1 MPVRPLLLL
10 LLFTVPLASLAD
22 MDLPD
27 VSLAAETAS
36 TVAPVPKAGS
46 FQTFV
51 GKVGTVDCQHW
62 VVTSENDAGYL
73 TSTCGDY
80 TSFLAVDGSYNLHK
94 VVGADGTPVAR
105 FSPFLPAVQFPLA
118 VRQGWTGRY
127 DGELP
132 AEGLRW
138 EGEVHCRVMEFSA
151 VTVKAGTFDAFR
163 IECYDKRRAAML
175 ETAANTTYWYAP
187 SVPAVVKTISH
198 EDPRWNN
205 ELADYGPR

>member
-1 MPVRPLLLL
+1 MPARHLPLF
-10 LLFTVPLASLAD
+10 LLFVSPDGVAD
-22 MDLPD
+22 IALPD

-36 TVAPVPKAGS
+36 TVAPVPKLGS
-46 FQTFV
+46 FRTFIGMV
-51 GKVGTVDCQHW
+51 GAVDCQRW
-62 VVTSENDAGYL
+62 VVTSENDGGYL

-94 VVGADGTPVAR
+94 VTGADGKPLVQFT
-105 FSPFLPAVQFPLA
+105 PFLPAVQFPLA
-118 VRQGWTGRY
+118 VRQNWTARY
-127 DGELP
+127 DGELT

-138 EGEVHCRVMEFSA
+138 EGEVRCRVLEFTA

-187 SVPAVVKTISH
+187 SVPAVVKTVSH
-198 EDPRWNN
+198 EEPRWNN